1 MRPAIYLLK
10 GEKRA
15 VIAMSPTMFG
25 LLLDKEGSPLL
36 AVERSSFAVKG
47 SISEFIFEQE
57 AAMRDVS
64 DGASYKRLAELFK
77 DEVSELLAEIQAKI
91 VEGQAAMV
99 WPDGRYELI
108 KDDGDFD
115 EDMQVIA
122 GVNVVDEG
130 VFVYGYSEIQMWG
143 NLVDELVQNFIDSM

>member
-25 LLLDKEGSPLL
+25 LLIDREGCPCL
-36 AVERSSFAVKG
+36 AIDRSNFPVKG
-47 SISEFIFEQE
+47 SVSEFIFEQE
-57 AAMRDVS
+57 AAMRDVLEGS
-64 DGASYKRLAELFK
+64 SYRRLAELFK
-77 DEVSELLAEIQAKI
+77 GEVSELLADIQAEI

-99 WPDGRYELI
+99 WPDGRYKLI
-108 KDDGDFD
+108 NDDGNFD
-115 EDMQVIA
+115 EDMEVIA
-122 GVNVVDEG
+122 GINVVDEG
-130 VFVYGYSEIQMWG
+130 VFVYGYTELQMWG